1 MKVKGVKFLL
11 TTSVTGWNVD
21 QQKKKSLG
29 VTKDVVTVRLELSIK
44 MLDVP
49 TGKIASA
56 ERYTH
61 TKSYT
66 VTGTGETK
74 HGDVKGYFDAAVK
87 DVVGRVVSQTVG
99 YAFPIKVL
107 GVAGQ
112 QVFINRGTGTEVQ
125 IGQMYEV
132 FRQGE
137 ALVDPDT
144 GETLGSAETKVAQV
158 KIVSITPKFSKA
170 DIVSS
175 TGAPTKGDI
184 LRLAAIQLSQK
195 SPVPNDESEGE
206 GF

>member
-66 VTGTGETK
+66 VAGTGETK

-206 GF
+206 GV